1 MTQSYFRYSEFNSP
15 DIPNSGR
22 NMQPSFLR
30 MLNHARQIAGI
41 PFKINSGFRSQ
52 EHNEKVGGSENSSH
66 LRGYAADI
74 HATSS
79 TYRYEILSALLQAGF
94 NRIGIAET
102 FIHVDNDP
110 NKTQK
115 VIWTYA

>member
-1 MTQSYFRYSEFNSP
+1 MTKSYFRYSEFDSP
-15 DIPNSGR
+15 DIPDSGR

-41 PFKINSGFRSQ
+41 PFKINSGFRSE

-74 HATSS
+74 HAISS

-94 NRIGIAET
+94 TRIGIANT

-110 NKTQK
+110 IKTQK